1 MKDGNWLDKLRSLK
15 EDLPGPEMALPGVR
29 ALISSRLMPPLNPV
43 GVLKLSRDLLR
54 FGPSPAIGYA
64 PGAARHPDAVAIV
77 EPVGAQLT
85 FAEAEDL
92 TRRCVTGLKQRGI
105 SDADAVAILGRNTIG
120 FALAIPA
127 VSRTGA
133 DLVYLNPGFRPA
145 QIAAIIQD
153 RSVSLVLVDDD
164 LADRIPPGTATA
176 SLPNPDTWA
185 TPEPTTG
192 KTGSSRHIILTSG
205 TTGKP
210 KGADRSRTPVES
222 AVSLLDTLPY
232 RERDTHVLAAPMF
245 HSWGWLNHRFTSLLD
260 ATEVLIP
267 RPTAAAV
274 LDATEEHRAQIIVA
288 TPVVVARLADAGAQ
302 GRDLSA
308 LRGVLVSG
316 SAIPAT
322 VVRDFCD
329 KFGPVLYNL
338 YGSTEVGFAT
348 CAGPSDLLAA
358 ADTAGRPLPGV
369 TVEIL
374 NSRGTQVATGA
385 SGEIWVGS
393 AASFDGYIDGGDKD
407 RRAGLLSTGDLG
419 HYDPAGR
426 LFVSGR
432 ADDLIISGGEN
443 VHPSEVEAV
452 LREHPGVR
460 DVAAVGRTDAKFG
473 QAVLAY
479 VVAQDPNLSDADQ
492 QALIAD
498 LAAFSRRELAGYQRP
513 RDIYLR
519 ASLPT
524 NETGKVL
531 RRELR

>member
-1 MKDGNWLDKLRSLK
+1 M
-15 EDLPGPEMALPGVR
+15 
-29 ALISSRLMPPLNPV
+29 
-43 GVLKLSRDLLR
+43 
-54 FGPSPAIGYA
+54 
-64 PGAARHPDAVAIV
+64 
-77 EPVGAQLT
+77 
-85 FAEAEDL
+85 
-92 TRRCVTGLKQRGI
+92 
-105 SDADAVAILGRNTIG
+105 LGRNSIG
-120 FALAIPA
+120 FSLAIPA

-145 QIAAIIQD
+145 QIATILQD

-164 LADRIPPGTATA
+164 LADRIPPEVPTAPLDDPA
-176 SLPNPDTWA
+176 SWTD
-185 TPEPTTG
+185 PEPTSG

-210 KGADRSRTPVES
+210 KGADRSQTPVES

-232 RERDTHVLAAPMF
+232 RERDTHILAAPMF

-260 ATEVLIP
+260 ATEVLTP

-274 LDATEEHRAQIIVA
+274 LDAAAEHQAGVIVA
-288 TPVVVARLADAGAQ
+288 TPVVVARLAEAGTE
-302 GRDLSA
+302 GRDLTA

-316 SAIPAT
+316 SAIPPT
-322 VVRDFCD
+322 VVRDFYD
-329 KFGPVLYNL
+329 QFGPVLFNL

-348 CAGPSDLLAA
+348 CAGPDDLLTHPN
-358 ADTAGRPLPGV
+358 TAGRPLPGV

-374 NSRGTQVATGA
+374 AADGKSLSPGE

-407 RRAGLLSTGDLG
+407 RREGLLSTGDLG
-419 HYDPAGR
+419 HFDPEGR

-452 LREHPGVR
+452 LRQHKDVR
-460 DVAAVGRTDAKFG
+460 DVAAVGRPDSQFG
-473 QAVLAY
+473 QAVVAH
-479 VVAQDPNLSDADQ
+479 VVARNGELSEADQ
-492 QALIAD
+492 NRLIAD
-498 LAAFSRRELAGYQRP
+498 LHEFSRQELAGFQRP
-513 RDIYLR
+513 REIYLR
-519 ASLPT
+519 TSLPT

-531 RRELR
+531 RRALG